1 MKARAE
7 HNVFWSIR
15 RPNLFQFFLTFLC
28 IFCITLSINSKEA
41 FATSCFPTPDYFIK
55 NINPKISQP
64 LIGETGAMKILDNTK
79 KELEGYLDYQY
90 MVFSPKWGSEK
101 FGFGLCPFAKAI
113 PIYLNEQLQY
123 LPLVMK
129 TKKNREFFKKCFN
142 RPELFLSEKF
152 NPKKYFLAEIDYFAT
167 HINNYGK
174 VQSIYG
180 SDVLNYARSWENI
193 NKFII
198 KQNIKTEVKFD
209 MIDIVDLD
217 PSLKFDIIISE
228 AVFEHCKDFKAVA
241 KVLSSVLK
249 KDGVLYS
256 SYGGPMWYTCGGDHF
271 SGRDKIENG
280 YNHLLLN
287 KGDYQEYF
295 NKNVRNLEYELNE
308 GGGGGILVEND
319 LFSKLSG
326 NEYMKIFDDEGFE
339 SLETIVEFDPVA
351 LKLLKDSPEIKKKL
365 ISLSLPV
372 NFEDFYLKTHIVYL
386 KKKSN

>member
-28 IFCITLSINSKEA
+28 IFCISLSINSKEA

-64 LIGETGAMKILDNTK
+64 LVGETEAMKILDNTK

-167 HINNYGK
+167 HINNYGQ

-180 SDVLNYARSWENI
+180 SDV
-193 NKFII
+193 
-198 KQNIKTEVKFD
+198 FD
-209 MIDIVDLD
+209 KH
-217 PSLKFDIIISE
+217 SKR
-228 AVFEHCKDFKAVA
+228 CK
-241 KVLSSVLK
+241 
-249 KDGVLYS
+249 
-256 SYGGPMWYTCGGDHF
+256 
-271 SGRDKIENG
+271 G
-280 YNHLLLN
+280 YNN
-287 KGDYQEYF
+287 
-295 NKNVRNLEYELNE
+295 
-308 GGGGGILVEND
+308 
-319 LFSKLSG
+319 
-326 NEYMKIFDDEGFE
+326 
-339 SLETIVEFDPVA
+339 
-351 LKLLKDSPEIKKKL
+351 
-365 ISLSLPV
+365 
-372 NFEDFYLKTHIVYL
+372 
-386 KKKSN
+386 